1 MRFREVVRMPLWL
14 LLLIY
19 FFFLSFVVSIWAAL
33 GNNAALV
40 TLAILTSLLI
50 FLYVKSS
57 LEIQVDESQLWV
69 GKAHIEYKYIGATVA
84 LTANEMKNIRTR
96 DADPSAHLE
105 IRFWNPHGVK
115 IHINDSRDVTPYWLV
130 TSKKSEELSKLLNS
144 LKN

>member
-33 GNNAALV
+33 GNNAGLV
-40 TLAILTSLLI
+40 TLVTVTALLI
-50 FLYVKSS
+50 LLEIKSS
-57 LEIQVDESQLWV
+57 LVIQVDESELRV

-84 LTANEMKNIRTR
+84 LTADEMKKVRTR
-96 DADPSAHLE
+96 DADPAAHLD

-115 IHINDSRDVTPYWLV
+115 IHINDSRDATPYWLV
-130 TSKKSEELSKLLNS
+130 TSRKSEVLSKLLNS
-144 LKN
+144 LRN